1 MNEKNTAGEIQCKT
15 HYRYAN
21 PQQGKI
27 SFSHRRRKLRII
39 NPNDIGIVLLLH
51 FQLLFLLQEMLC
63 WRSH

>member
-1 MNEKNTAGEIQCKT
+1 MKKTLLEKFNRRLIIGMQIHSKEKYPFPTGGE
-15 HYRYAN
+15 
-21 PQQGKI
+21 
-27 SFSHRRRKLRII
+27 SII